1 MGSPTRWRLEA
12 QRRAEHNAEVDEV
25 AWMLLALVT
34 RLHDHHTGKNP
45 LYPPV
50 RPNEARRQVI
60 ASAPTNGGS
69 R

>member
-1 MGSPTRWRLEA
+1 MGSPTQWRLEA

-25 AWMLLALVT
+25 A